1 MTTRRYNFRSDLEYL
16 ETFYQRAEDGT
27 LVKTSI
33 PEDGIDFTIT
43 YRAEDDRTF
52 LASRKNGRYT
62 GCERYDD
69 STLRVFIPLSRQ
81 PLGCGELI
89 RELRLIFPDEH
100 FPGGMKNI
108 CIPHKTGCALWNG
121 PSDGNNIS
129 AQGDAIM
136 AMIIDSVYQAARIGG
151 YRGTEAE
158 FYATLG
164 NLGRVPQESYVPQS
178 RVEVSE
184 KGTIYLNHTSPAPQE
199 ARYYVGV
206 QSYVRKAYRLIQ
218 HPITGMQHRLIDLSE
233 YLTGVGFQPLP
244 EATRDQ
250 NGVLSGKID
259 LLKLLDSE
267 FVPLT
272 ALEDAGFTVA
282 ADNDISSMQRP
293 LAMRFFCRGRFIRTR
308 EELSTGIRYS
318 RSLHNLMTFD
328 IRASEGDFHGGI
340 GVDRVTKGNKQ
351 VVRRIYK
358 VGFVRP
364 KSFLAD
370 GVTPDWN
377 GGYFSSNWHNILI
390 ERVIYIYTRDASKD
404 YAVVRV
410 V

>member
-1 MTTRRYNFRSDLEYL
+1 MRIKINKNSD
-16 ETFYQRAEDGT
+16 F
-27 LVKTSI
+27 SI
-33 PEDGIDFTIT
+33 PVRFSYNGKQIVVPPYPWRVIFRTDTTHSFNSVTASFDGKEFINCIVLNDYTVLVILKDHKLGIGMLNMELQMDLPTNNVPFTNG
-43 YRAEDDRTF
+43 TF
-52 LASRKNGRYT
+52 NVSVPFDT
-62 GCERYDD
+62 G
-69 STLRVFIPLSRQ
+69 F
-81 PLGCGELI
+81 ELW
-89 RELRLIFPDEH
+89 E
-100 FPGGMKNI
+100 
-108 CIPHKTGCALWNG
+108 G
-121 PSDGNNIS
+121 PSDCIIPKATIEANIAYMLEGKS
-129 AQGDAIM
+129 A
-136 AMIIDSVYQAARIGG
+136 YQQALDGG
-151 YRGTEAE
+151 YKGTEDE

-272 ALEDAGFTVA
+272 ALEDAGFKVA

-377 GGYFSSNWHNILI
+377 GGYFSSNWHNILV